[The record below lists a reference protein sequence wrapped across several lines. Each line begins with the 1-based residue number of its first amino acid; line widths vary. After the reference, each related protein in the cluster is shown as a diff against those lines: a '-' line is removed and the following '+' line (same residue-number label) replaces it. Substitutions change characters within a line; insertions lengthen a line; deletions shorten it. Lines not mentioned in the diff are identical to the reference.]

1 MRGKV
6 LNVGSFLEVIK
17 PTRLDGLALL
27 TGGIMGLAWPE
38 SSISGLAWLAPAALL
53 ALIWISIWNFEDSET
68 DRSWG
73 LHLRQSS
80 AAARVG
86 FFYGIGLF
94 IVILSWLRMIPFPV
108 GAMLGWFSLSCYLA
122 LYMAVWGFWM
132 AYTKPRP
139 EKNLHARIRGII
151 PTENETR
158 KAVNIPL
165 WSGIAHLS
173 WYSKFR
179 WVLSGSIAW
188 VLLEWCYGHFLTG
201 FPWTYI
207 ATTQYQ
213 LTPLIQIAST
223 TGILGVSFIIVWVSL
238 GIFLSVATILGEPG
252 QLGWR
257 WIPDLAPAGLTALL
271 AFLWGQGRIQDQVE
285 GWDFDSDSALRV
297 AAIQPS
303 IPQSLIWDPKETST
317 RFDQLMDFTREAADA
332 ESEVDLII
340 WPESALLGME
350 LEMYEQIS
358 DFAISRSIWMVLG
371 VEDAEVR
378 SGSITDAEVEWD
390 VYNAAALVDPR
401 GHFRTI
407 YRKRHLV
414 IFGEYVPLSQWI
426 PPLRYLTPI
435 EGGFQRGSEA
445 VPFELEVSHPEKSKW
460 KLQPLI
466 CFEDVLPDLTRRSL
480 EADTDFILN
489 LTNDGWFG
497 EESAHWQHWSNATFR
512 AVENG
517 VPLLQCGN
525 NGVTLWVDPVG
536 RTHGRSFSGKS
547 ADESQSQYAPG
558 WKSWIIPDIS
568 GKKAQLTYY
577 RQQGDR
583 FLLWGAA
590 LVAFMVVTDKLRI
603 WKFVEQKPASTDL

>member
-6 LNVGSFLEVIK
+6 LNARSFLKAIK
-17 PTRLDGLALL
+17 PTRLDGLASL
-27 TGGIMGLAWPE
+27 TGGIMGMAWPK
-38 SSISGLAWLAPAALL
+38 SSVSGLAWLAPAALL
-53 ALIWISIWNFEDSET
+53 ALVWIRIWNSQNSET
-68 DRSWG
+68 VRSWRV
-73 LHLRQSS
+73 HLYQSA

-86 FFYGIGLF
+86 FFYGLGLYA
-94 IVILSWLRMIPFPV
+94 VILSWLRLIPFPV
-108 GAMLGWFSLSCYLA
+108 GAILGWVSLSCYLA
-122 LYMAVWGFWM
+122 IYMAIWAGWM
-132 AYTKPRP
+132 AYTKPQREIYVSRKFRNVVP
-139 EKNLHARIRGII
+139 SES
-151 PTENETR
+151 ETL
-158 KAVNIPL
+158 KSGNFPL
-165 WSGIAHLS
+165 WSFIAQLS

-179 WVLSGSIAW
+179 WALSGAIGW
-188 VLLEWCYGHFLTG
+188 TILEWCYGHFLTG

-213 LTPLIQIAST
+213 LAPLIQIASV

-252 QLGWR
+252 QLGWK
-257 WIPDLAPAGLTALL
+257 WFPDFAPAGLTALL
-271 AFLWGQGRIQDQVE
+271 LFLWGQGRIQDQI
-285 GWDFDSDSALRV
+285 GSLDFDSGSGLRV
-297 AAIQPS
+297 AAIQPA

-317 RFDQLMDFTREAADA
+317 RFDQLMHLTREAAD
-332 ESEVDLII
+332 EYSEVDLIV

-358 DFAISRSIWMVLG
+358 DFAISRSVWMVLG

-378 SGSITDAEVEWD
+378 SGSITDAELEWD

-435 EGGFQRGSEA
+435 EGGFQHGQEA
-445 VPFELEVSHPEKSKW
+445 VSFELEVRNPEKSQW

-466 CFEDVLPDLTRRSL
+466 CFEDALPDLTRKSVT
-480 EADTDFILN
+480 ADTDFILN

-517 VPLLQCGN
+517 IPLLQCGN
-525 NGVTLWVDPVG
+525 NGLTFWVDPVG
-536 RTHGRSFSGKS
+536 RTHGEPFAGTS
-547 ADESQSQYAPG
+547 ADEAQNQYSPG
-558 WKSWIIPDIS
+558 WKSWNIPDFS
-568 GKKAQLTYY
+568 RVPSRVTYY
-577 RQQGDR
+577 RQHGNR
-583 FLLWGAA
+583 ILIWSAA
-590 LVAFMVVTDKLRI
+590 VIVILVLAHQFRAKAGR
-603 WKFVEQKPASTDL
+603 

>member
-1 MRGKV
+1 
-6 LNVGSFLEVIK
+6 
-17 PTRLDGLALL
+17 
-27 TGGIMGLAWPE
+27 MGLAWPD
-38 SSISGLAWLAPAALL
+38 SSISGLAWLGPAALL
-53 ALIWISIWNFEDSET
+53 ALVWIRIWNFQNSET
-68 DRSWG
+68 DQSWR
-73 LHLRQSS
+73 LHLRQSG

-86 FFYGIGLF
+86 FFYGLGLF
-94 IVILSWLRMIPFPV
+94 MVILSWLRLMPFPA
-108 GAMLGWFSLSCYLA
+108 GAMLGWLSLSSYLA
-122 LYMAVWGFWM
+122 LYIAVWGFWM
-132 AYTKPRP
+132 AFTKPRA
-139 EKNLHARIRGII
+139 ESKLTGGFREVV
-151 PTENETR
+151 PTGSER
-158 KAVNIPL
+158 PKAANIPL
-165 WSGIAHLS
+165 WSGIANLS

-179 WVLSGSIAW
+179 WALSGSIAW
-188 VLLEWCYGHFLTG
+188 TILEWCYGYFLTG

-213 LTPLIQIAST
+213 LTPLIQIASM

-252 QLGWR
+252 QLGWK
-257 WIPDLAPAGLTALL
+257 WFPDLAPAGLTAVLV
-271 AFLWGQGRIQDQVE
+271 FLWGQGRIQEQVE

-297 AAIQPS
+297 AAIQPA
-303 IPQSLIWDPKETST
+303 IPQSLIWDPKETSS
-317 RFDQLMDFTREAADA
+317 RFEQLMELTREAADA
-332 ESEVDLII
+332 ESEIDLII

-378 SGSITDAEVEWD
+378 SGSITDAELDWD

-435 EGGFQRGSEA
+435 EGGFQRGVEA
-445 VPFELEVSHPEKSKW
+445 VPFELEVSHPEKSHW
-460 KLQPLI
+460 KMQPLI
-466 CFEDVLPDLTRRSL
+466 CFEDVLPDLTRQSL
-480 EADTDFILN
+480 EPDTDFILN

-497 EESAHWQHWSNATFR
+497 EESAQWQHWSNATFR

-517 VPLLQCGN
+517 VPLLQCAN
-525 NGVTLWVDPVG
+525 NGVTLWVDSVG
-536 RTHGRSFSGKS
+536 RTHGKPFFGNL
-547 ADESQSQYAPG
+547 ADEAPSQYASG
-558 WKSWIIPDIS
+558 WKSWKIPDIS
-568 GKKAQLTYY
+568 GKKSQITYY

-583 FLLWGAA
+583 FLIWGAA
-590 LVAFMVVTDKLRI
+590 LMALMVMTDQLRTR
-603 WKFVEQKPASTDL
+603 KVVEQKTASTDL